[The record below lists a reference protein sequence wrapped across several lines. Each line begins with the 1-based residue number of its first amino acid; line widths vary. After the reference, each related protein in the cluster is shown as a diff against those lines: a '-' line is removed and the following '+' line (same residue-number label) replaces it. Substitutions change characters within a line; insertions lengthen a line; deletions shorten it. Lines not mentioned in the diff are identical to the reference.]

1 MLHTYTFFAKI
12 ATLFQTRQN
21 TLINITHLKKLL
33 LFSTLSISAYG
44 DNPMEQLYL
53 KNACNS
59 CHGMYGEGMG
69 ASPRLQGVREHI
81 LLRRLKDLQEGKTRS
96 AFGSIMISFA
106 KSLDENQTIEMAKYL
121 STLETKIEDGRYD
134 IEYEPEGDGGS

>member
-1 MLHTYTFFAKI
+1 MKHFL
-12 ATLFQTRQN
+12 
-21 TLINITHLKKLL
+21 LIFSFSLILL
-33 LFSTLSISAYG
+33 ASS
-44 DNPMEQLYL
+44 DMEALYL

-106 KSLDENQTIEMAKYL
+106 KSLDEEQTKEMAKYL
-121 STLETKIEDGRYD
+121 SNLKTKVEDNRYD
-134 IEYEPEGDGGS
+134 IEYEPAGDGGS